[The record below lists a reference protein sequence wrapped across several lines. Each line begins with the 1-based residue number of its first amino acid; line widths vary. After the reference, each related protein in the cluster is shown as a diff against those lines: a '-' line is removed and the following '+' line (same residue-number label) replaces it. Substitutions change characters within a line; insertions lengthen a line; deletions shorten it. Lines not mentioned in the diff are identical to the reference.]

1 MPEDR
6 DEGRCF
12 GQHRRDAF
20 GADHSHHTRP
30 TPHQPHQG
38 QSQRHEDPVHQ
49 QSAARQP
56 PGGAGLLFVDGV
68 AKAATG
74 FVLHEVIVA
83 ISYNGAMQTLVMP
96 PGPAAGFDLGG
107 SDESLARLVRYF
119 SEFGDIYR
127 VFAPARGV
135 YNYVINHP
143 DDIKRVLLSNH
154 RNYTK
159 GEGMDRV
166 KILLGNGIMTSEGDF
181 WRRQRRMM
189 QPSFHRRVIDQ
200 FSDLI
205 GEVNAGFAARWAQQA
220 ARGEAINVS
229 DDASELTLQIV
240 LRSIFGTD
248 LDRLESQL
256 GANPFDVVAKEQNR
270 DLKFAFRFRS
280 LTKLVAELIGRRRRE
295 PEQHFDFLSMLM
307 ASRDRD
313 TDEGMSEKEL
323 IDEVLTLIVAGHE
336 TTAAALTWTWY
347 LISQHPDAQ
356 ARLQAE
362 ADRMPG
368 DGTLG
373 LDAAESLA
381 FTHQVLQEAL
391 RLYPP
396 GWLITRRT
404 IEADELG
411 GYPIAPRTDV
421 FISPYMLHRHPAFW
435 SEPEEFRPERFA
447 GADAAERHR
456 FSYIPFAVGPRHCI
470 GENIAMFEML
480 VHVQAMSRR
489 FHLTR
494 AGSEPIELEAQINLR
509 PRSNL
514 MMRVKAR

>member
-1 MPEDR
+1 
-6 DEGRCF
+6 
-12 GQHRRDAF
+12 
-20 GADHSHHTRP
+20 
-30 TPHQPHQG
+30 
-38 QSQRHEDPVHQ
+38 
-49 QSAARQP
+49 
-56 PGGAGLLFVDGV
+56 
-68 AKAATG
+68 
-74 FVLHEVIVA
+74 
-83 ISYNGAMQTLVMP
+83 MQTLALP
-96 PGPAAGFDLGG
+96 PGPAEGFDLGG
-107 SDESLARLVRYF
+107 SDESLVRLGRYF
-119 SEFGDIYR
+119 AEFGDIYR
-127 VFAPARGV
+127 VFAPSRGV

-200 FSDLI
+200 FSSLI
-205 GEVNAGFAARWAQQA
+205 RDVNDKFAARWAEKA
-220 ARGEAINVS
+220 ARAEAINLS
-229 DDASELTLQIV
+229 DDTSELTLDIV
-240 LRSIFGTD
+240 LRSIFGND
-248 LDRLESQL
+248 LDRLEKQL
-256 GANPFDVVAKEQNR
+256 GANPFEVVAKEQNR

-280 LTKLVAELIGRRRRE
+280 LTKLVAELIDRRRRT
-295 PEQHFDFLSMLM
+295 PEKHFDFLSMLM
-307 ASRDRD
+307 ATRDRE
-313 TDEGMSEKEL
+313 TDEPMSDKEL

-347 LISQHPDAQ
+347 LIGQHPDAQ
-356 ARLQAE
+356 AQLHEE
-362 ADRMPG
+362 AGRVPADQ
-368 DGTLG
+368 TLG

-404 IEADELG
+404 LEADELG

-421 FISPYMLHRHPAFW
+421 FISPYVLHRHPAFW
-435 SEPEEFRPERFA
+435 SEPEEFKPERFA
-447 GADAAERHR
+447 GADAEERHR

-480 VHVQAMSRR
+480 VHVHAMSRR
-489 FHLTR
+489 FRLTR
-494 AGSEPIELEAQINLR
+494 TSNEPIELEAQINLR
-509 PRSNL
+509 PRSSL
-514 MMRVKAR
+514 MMTVDAR

>member
-1 MPEDR
+1 M
-6 DEGRCF
+6 
-12 GQHRRDAF
+12 A
-20 GADHSHHTRP
+20 
-30 TPHQPHQG
+30 
-38 QSQRHEDPVHQ
+38 
-49 QSAARQP
+49 
-56 PGGAGLLFVDGV
+56 L
-68 AKAATG
+68 
-74 FVLHEVIVA
+74 
-83 ISYNGAMQTLVMP
+83 P
-96 PGPAAGFDLGG
+96 PGPTEGFDLGG
-107 SDESLARLVRYF
+107 SDESLARLRDYFVR
-119 SEFGDIYR
+119 FGDVYR

-189 QPSFHRRVIDQ
+189 QPSFHRRVIDR
-200 FSDLI
+200 FSALI
-205 GEVNAGFAARWAQQA
+205 REVNDKFAERWAAKAAR
-220 ARGEAINVS
+220 REPINLS
-229 DDASELTLQIV
+229 DEASELTLEIV
-240 LRSIFGTD
+240 LRSIFGSD
-248 LDRLESQL
+248 LARLERQF
-256 GANPFDVVAKEQNR
+256 GANPFEVVAKEQNR

-280 LTKLVAELIGRRRRE
+280 LTKLVAELIQRRRLE
-295 PEQHFDFLSMLM
+295 PQEHFDFLAMLM
-307 ASRDRD
+307 ATRDRE
-313 TDEGMSEKEL
+313 TDESMSDKEL

-347 LISQHPDAQ
+347 LISQHPETAAQ
-356 ARLQAE
+356 LQAE
-362 ADRMPG
+362 ADGAAG
-368 DGTLG
+368 DTTLG
-373 LDAAESLA
+373 LDAAESLS

-404 IEADELG
+404 LEADELG

-435 SEPEEFRPERFA
+435 SEAELFKPERFA

-456 FSYIPFAVGPRHCI
+456 FAYIPFAVGPRHCI

-480 VHVQAMSRR
+480 VHIHAMSRR
-489 FHLTR
+489 FRLTR
-494 AGSEPIELEAQINLR
+494 AGNEPIELEAQINLR

-514 MMRVKAR
+514 MMMVETR

>member
-1 MPEDR
+1 
-6 DEGRCF
+6 
-12 GQHRRDAF
+12 
-20 GADHSHHTRP
+20 
-30 TPHQPHQG
+30 
-38 QSQRHEDPVHQ
+38 
-49 QSAARQP
+49 
-56 PGGAGLLFVDGV
+56 
-68 AKAATG
+68 
-74 FVLHEVIVA
+74 
-83 ISYNGAMQTLVMP
+83 MQTLALP
-96 PGPAAGFDLGG
+96 PGPAEGFDLGG
-107 SDESLARLVRYF
+107 SDESLARLTRYF
-119 SEFGDIYR
+119 KEFGDIYR

-135 YNYVINHP
+135 YNYIINHP

-200 FSDLI
+200 FSALI
-205 GEVNAGFAARWAQQA
+205 GEVNDKFAARWAEKA
-220 ARGEAINVS
+220 ARREAVNLS
-229 DDASELTLQIV
+229 DDASELTLEIV
-240 LRSIFGTD
+240 LRSIFGSD
-248 LDRLESQL
+248 LARLEKQF
-256 GANPFDVVAKEQNR
+256 GANPFEVVAKEQNR

-280 LTKLVAELIGRRRRE
+280 LTKLVAELIERRRRE
-295 PEQHFDFLSMLM
+295 PEEHFDFLSMLM
-307 ASRDRD
+307 ASRDRE
-313 TDEGMSEKEL
+313 TDQGMSDKEL

-347 LISQHPDAQ
+347 LVGEHPQVQAQ
-356 ARLQAE
+356 LQEE
-362 ADRMPG
+362 ADRT
-368 DGTLG
+368 GTDQALSLG
-373 LDAAESLA
+373 AAESLA

-404 IEADELG
+404 LEADELG
-411 GYPIAPRTDV
+411 GYAIAPRTDV

-435 SEPEEFRPERFA
+435 SEPEEFKPERFA
-447 GADAAERHR
+447 GIDAEERHR

-480 VHVQAMSRR
+480 VHVHAMSRR
-489 FHLTR
+489 FRLTR
-494 AGSEPIELEAQINLR
+494 AGTEPIELEAQINLR

-514 MMRVKAR
+514 MMTVEAR

>member
-1 MPEDR
+1 M
-6 DEGRCF
+6 
-12 GQHRRDAF
+12 
-20 GADHSHHTRP
+20 T
-30 TPHQPHQG
+30 
-38 QSQRHEDPVHQ
+38 
-49 QSAARQP
+49 
-56 PGGAGLLFVDGV
+56 
-68 AKAATG
+68 
-74 FVLHEVIVA
+74 
-83 ISYNGAMQTLVMP
+83 MQTLALP
-96 PGPAAGFDLGG
+96 PGPAEGFNLGG
-107 SDESLARLVRYF
+107 NDETLLRLSRYF
-119 SEFGDIYR
+119 AEFGDIYR
-127 VFAPARGV
+127 VFAPGRGV

-143 DDIKRVLLSNH
+143 NDIKRVLLSNH

-200 FSDLI
+200 FSALI
-205 GEVNAGFAARWAQQA
+205 RNVNDKFAERWAEKAARA
-220 ARGEAINVS
+220 EAVNLS
-229 DDASELTLQIV
+229 DDTSELTLEIV
-240 LRSIFGTD
+240 LRSIFGND
-248 LDRLESQL
+248 LARLEAQF
-256 GANPFDVVAKEQNR
+256 GANPFEVVAKEQNR

-280 LTKLVAELIGRRRRE
+280 LTKLVAELIDRRRLTGE
-295 PEQHFDFLSMLM
+295 AHFDFLSMLM
-307 ASRDRD
+307 ASRDRE
-313 TDEGMSEKEL
+313 TDEAMSDKEL

-347 LISQHPDAQ
+347 LVSQHPDAQ

-362 ADRMPG
+362 ADRTSF
-368 DGTLG
+368 DQTLG
-373 LDAAESLA
+373 LDAAESLE

-404 IEADELG
+404 LEADELG
-411 GYPIAPRTDV
+411 GFPIAPRTDV

-447 GADAAERHR
+447 GPDAEERHR
-456 FSYIPFAVGPRHCI
+456 FAYIPFAVGPRHCI

-489 FHLTR
+489 FRLTR
-494 AGSEPIELEAQINLR
+494 AGDDPIELEAQINLR

-514 MMRVKAR
+514 MMTVEAR

>member
-1 MPEDR
+1 
-6 DEGRCF
+6 
-12 GQHRRDAF
+12 
-20 GADHSHHTRP
+20 
-30 TPHQPHQG
+30 
-38 QSQRHEDPVHQ
+38 
-49 QSAARQP
+49 
-56 PGGAGLLFVDGV
+56 
-68 AKAATG
+68 
-74 FVLHEVIVA
+74 
-83 ISYNGAMQTLVMP
+83 MQTLSLP
-96 PGPAAGFDLGG
+96 PGPAEGFDLGG
-107 SDESLARLVRYF
+107 SDESLARLRRYF
-119 SEFGDIYR
+119 AEFGDIYR

-200 FSDLI
+200 FTALI
-205 GEVNAGFAARWAQQA
+205 GDVNDRFAKRWEEHA
-220 ARGEAINVS
+220 ARGEAVSLS
-229 DDASELTLQIV
+229 DDASELTLEIV
-240 LRSIFGTD
+240 LHSIFGTD
-248 LDRLESQL
+248 LARLEAQL
-256 GANPFDVVAKEQNR
+256 GANPFEVVAKEQNR

-295 PEQHFDFLSMLM
+295 PEEHFDFLAMLM

-313 TDEGMSEKEL
+313 SGEPMSDKEL

-356 ARLQAE
+356 AELQAE
-362 ADRMPG
+362 ADRTG
-368 DGTLG
+368 ADRALS

-404 IEADELG
+404 IEPDELG
-411 GYPIAPRTDV
+411 GFPIAARTDV

-435 SEPEEFRPERFA
+435 SEPEQFRPERFA

-470 GENIAMFEML
+470 GENMAMFEML
-480 VHVQAMSRR
+480 VHVNAMARR
-489 FHLTR
+489 FRLTR
-494 AGSEPIELEAQINLR
+494 ADDEPIELEAQINLR

-514 MMRVKAR
+514 MMRVEAR

>member
-1 MPEDR
+1 
-6 DEGRCF
+6 
-12 GQHRRDAF
+12 
-20 GADHSHHTRP
+20 
-30 TPHQPHQG
+30 
-38 QSQRHEDPVHQ
+38 
-49 QSAARQP
+49 
-56 PGGAGLLFVDGV
+56 
-68 AKAATG
+68 
-74 FVLHEVIVA
+74 
-83 ISYNGAMQTLVMP
+83 MQTLALP
-96 PGPAAGFDLGG
+96 PGPAEGFDLGG
-107 SDESLARLVRYF
+107 SDESLARLRRYF
-119 SEFGDIYR
+119 AEFGDIYR
-127 VFAPARGV
+127 VFAPSRGV

-200 FSDLI
+200 FSALI
-205 GEVNAGFAARWAQQA
+205 REVNDKFAARWADKA
-220 ARGEAINVS
+220 ARAEPVNLS
-229 DDASELTLQIV
+229 DDTSELTLEIV
-240 LRSIFGTD
+240 LRSIFGSD
-248 LDRLESQL
+248 LARLETQF
-256 GANPFDVVAKEQNR
+256 GANPFEVVAKEQNR

-280 LTKLVAELIGRRRRE
+280 LTKLVAELIDRRRRE
-295 PEQHFDFLSMLM
+295 PEEHFDFLSMLM
-307 ASRDRD
+307 ATRDRD
-313 TDEGMSEKEL
+313 TEEAMSDKEM

-347 LISQHPDAQ
+347 LISQHPDTA

-362 ADRMPG
+362 ADGVGSER
-368 DGTLG
+368 TLG
-373 LDAAESLA
+373 LDAAESLQ

-404 IEADELG
+404 LEADELG

-447 GADAAERHR
+447 GADAEERHR
-456 FSYIPFAVGPRHCI
+456 FAYIPFAVGPRHCI
-470 GENIAMFEML
+470 GENLAMFEML
-480 VHVQAMSRR
+480 AHVQSMSRR
-489 FHLTR
+489 FRLTR
-494 AGSEPIELEAQINLR
+494 ANDEPIELEAQINLR

-514 MMRVKAR
+514 MMMVEPR